1 VPVGDRLDGQKADA
15 FLLDL
20 AQAAFSP
27 ALPPLLGLA
36 VSGGSDSMAMLH
48 LFARAGW
55 PVQAATVDHRLRPEA
70 ATEAALVATVCK
82 DLGVPHATLV
92 WDHGAIPGN
101 LMQAAS
107 EARYRLLASWAKA
120 NGIGHVALAH
130 TADDQ
135 AETFLMGLARA
146 AGLDGL
152 TGMRPLFHRDG
163 VTFHRPLLR
172 ASRAD
177 LRALLQRRGQAWVDD
192 PSNDNDAY
200 TRTRA
205 RRALQRLK
213 PLGIT
218 VDRLASVIHNLAMA
232 QGALWDAVNRAG
244 RETVQEVA
252 GALFFKQAAFLNLG
266 PEVDRLML
274 QAMLSWMAGTSHA
287 PRADSIRNL
296 GLAIAGGRDA
306 TLAGCR
312 FRHRDGTYVMTREM
326 RAVGGAVSP
335 DALWDG
341 RWRVKGPAPSGATLR
356 ALGAQGLRAL
366 PNWRAAGLPREVL
379 MVTPAVW
386 QGDTLIAAPIAAAS
400 GDWTATLE
408 SSRPVFG
415 LSH

>member
-1 VPVGDRLDGQKADA
+1 
-15 FLLDL
+15 
-20 AQAAFSP
+20 
-27 ALPPLLGLA
+27 
-36 VSGGSDSMAMLH
+36 MAMLH

-55 PVQAATVDHRLRPEA
+55 PVLAATVDHRLRPEA
-70 ATEAALVATVCK
+70 AAEAALVAAICK

-92 WDHGAIPGN
+92 WEHGTVPGN

-120 NGIGHVALAH
+120 NGLGDVALAH

-152 TGMRPLFHRDG
+152 TGMRPTFQRDD

-177 LRALLQRRGQAWVDD
+177 LRALLQRRGQTWVDD
-192 PSNDNDAY
+192 PSNENDRF

-205 RRALQRLK
+205 RHALQKLQ

-218 VDRLASVIHNLAMA
+218 VDRLGTVIHNLAIA
-232 QGALWDAVNRAG
+232 QAALSDTVNRAG
-244 RETVQEVA
+244 REIVHEVA
-252 GALFFKQAAFLNLG
+252 GALFFDRAAFLNFG
-266 PEVDRLML
+266 PEVGRLML
-274 QAMLSWMAGTSHA
+274 QAMLGWMAGMSHA

-296 GLAIAGGRDA
+296 CQAIANGRDA

-312 FRHRDGTYVMTREM
+312 FRHRNGSYTMTREM

-341 RWRVKGPAPSGATLR
+341 RWRVTGPAPTGTALR
-356 ALGAQGLRAL
+356 ALGAEGLRAL
-366 PNWRAAGLPREVL
+366 PDWRATGLPREVL
-379 MVTPAVW
+379 MATPAIW
-386 QGDTLIAAPIAAAS
+386 QGETLIAAPLVVAS
-400 GDWTATLE
+400 GDWTATLA
-408 SSRPVFG
+408 SSRPLFG